1 MVLYMVSSSS
11 FPASSSTFLAFLF
24 QRSSSSPPLLL
35 PRASLLSSAPLS
47 FSTAPSS
54 ALPLPY
60 PLSPPSPRSPSSSS
74 SPSTGSSRANLL
86 FHHCE
91 SPPVFADLPG
101 PRHYKYPSSFCPWP
115 LASIRVRP
123 SIRLLSSQKE
133 GGRGGRQEAPPFV
146 ASVARRNPFGQ
157 LDRIASASYVF
168 FLFWNWKDIGQG
180 EKEKEDAL
188 SLSSC
193 CRNEKVSSRF
203 SAPRRMLEK
212 RSGARERCSWKIGS
226 ICRGQSRVLIGA
238 PYEWTIRTMPP
249 MFPSYGGGWIVSV
262 DRGVTRRGVRGY
274 RRRETSIVA
283 GLRMEKSGG
292 GESWMDDESLRWNFW
307 SHLRFLRLPPVQTCA
322 SFFFFPCY
330 VYVVTPRAG
339 NIEFLALVTALGGI
353 DTQGSSNL

>member
-1 MVLYMVSSSS
+1 M
-11 FPASSSTFLAFLF
+11 
-24 QRSSSSPPLLL
+24 
-35 PRASLLSSAPLS
+35 LS
-47 FSTAPSS
+47 
-54 ALPLPY
+54 
-60 PLSPPSPRSPSSSS
+60 
-74 SPSTGSSRANLL
+74 
-86 FHHCE
+86 
-91 SPPVFADLPG
+91 
-101 PRHYKYPSSFCPWP
+101 
-115 LASIRVRP
+115 
-123 SIRLLSSQKE
+123 
-133 GGRGGRQEAPPFV
+133 
-146 ASVARRNPFGQ
+146 
-157 LDRIASASYVF
+157 
-168 FLFWNWKDIGQG
+168 
-180 EKEKEDAL
+180 L

-353 DTQGSSNL
+353 DTQGRSNL